1 MTTVLLT
8 ELWKLKDKVHFILL
22 SYEDNCRFS
31 LTDNQ
36 YRGVY
41 SEFNWW
47 NSQLDV
53 NPTKL
58 ADQHYTKEAPFVTYL
73 VHETSASCTGWGVDT
88 EESIVNLL
96 KAASLLT
103 QNKQIIEIYNQAK
116 IIYDN

>member
-1 MTTVLLT
+1 MLT
-8 ELWKLKDKVHFILL
+8 ELWKLKDKVHFILD

-41 SEFNWW
+41 SQFSWW
-47 NSQLDV
+47 NTQ
-53 NPTKL
+53 KL

-73 VHETSASCTGWGVDT
+73 VEGTSVNCTGWGAEV

-96 KAASLLT
+96 KATYLLT
-103 QNKQIIEIYNQAK
+103 QNEEIHKLYINALNDYRRVN
-116 IIYDN
+116 ID